1 MLPDDPMLAD
11 VLRALEAVPAHD
23 ASPALAARD
32 NYLTFVHEHGG
43 SALWKG
49 LAPEHVTASTF
60 VLSPDGAQVLLC
72 FHRKGGFWV
81 QVGGHLEREDASL
94 ADAALRE
101 AREESGLEHL
111 ALATDAIT
119 DLDRHE
125 LAGAF
130 TCRAHW
136 DIGFTAVADPRERI
150 VVSEESRDVR
160 WFPVDSLPSGLA
172 PGCARRIRAARE
184 VLR

>member
-1 MLPDDPMLAD
+1 MLRDDIPARLQALPPSASRD
-11 VLRALEAVPAHD
+11 AYLRFVREQGEA
-23 ASPALAARD
+23 
-32 NYLTFVHEHGG
+32 
-43 SALWKG
+43 ALWKG
-49 LAPEHVTASTF
+49 LAGEHVTASTF

-81 QVGGHLEREDASL
+81 QVGGHLERDDSSL
-94 ADAALRE
+94 VDAALRE
-101 AREESGLEHL
+101 AREESGLEDIEL
-111 ALATDAIT
+111 VTPAIT

-136 DIGFTAVADPRERI
+136 DIGFTATADPLSPL

-160 WFPVDSLPSGLA
+160 WFPAHSLPDGLA
-172 PGCARRIRAARE
+172 PGCADRIEIARRALASAR
-184 VLR
+184 V

>member
-1 MLPDDPMLAD
+1 MLAD
-11 VLRALEAVPAHD
+11 VLRALEAAPAPGS
-23 ASPALAARD
+23 SPALAARD
-32 NYLTFVHEHGG
+32 AYIAFVREQDEA
-43 SALWKG
+43 ALWKG

-81 QVGGHLEREDASL
+81 QVGGHLEHEDASL
-94 ADAALRE
+94 AGAALRE
-101 AREESGLEHL
+101 AREETGLEHL

-136 DIGFTAVADPRERI
+136 DVGFTAVADPREPV
-150 VVSEESRDVR
+150 VVSAESRDVR
-160 WFPVDSLPSGLA
+160 WFPVDRLPDGLA
-172 PGCARRIRAARE
+172 PGCARRIRAART

>member
-1 MLPDDPMLAD
+1 MHPDSDDPMLAD
-11 VLRALEAVPAHD
+11 VLRALEAA
-23 ASPALAARD
+23 PALGARD
-32 NYLTFVHEHGG
+32 AYLAFVRGQGEA
-43 SALWKG
+43 ALWKG

-60 VLSPDGAQVLLC
+60 VFSPDGAQVLLC

-81 QVGGHLEREDASL
+81 QVGGHLEQEDASL

-101 AREESGLEHL
+101 AREESGLEGL
-111 ALATDAIT
+111 ALATASIT

-136 DIGFTAVADPRERI
+136 DIGFTAIADPSARI

-160 WFPVDSLPSGLA
+160 WFAVDSLPSGLA
-172 PGCARRIRAARE
+172 PRCARRIEVARQ